1 MASRQPAATPSKP
14 LAMMTRLSPWVFYYK
29 PQRTRT
35 AARSTPTTGTG
46 SDSEPGVVAA
56 PAPTPAAAH
65 PKLILLASW
74 MDARDAHIAK
84 YVARYQA
91 TYPGASILLIKF
103 TRAIAWRPAAAQRAA
118 VQAAASQVRALVEAG
133 ALSAAPRSP
142 EVLVHA
148 LSNGGAAS
156 TRSLYQAYRRKA
168 GGRAFPPHAAVYDSG
183 PGGNSAR
190 RTYRA
195 FMVGVR
201 ERGLAA
207 RLLAAP
213 VVAAVAAF
221 LALLYG
227 PLALL
232 AGEGPLRETQR
243 VHNDRVLVR
252 QTNRTYVYSRED
264 DMVDWR
270 HVEDHAREAAAKGVP
285 VRMELYANSAHVAHM
300 RNDSERYWR
309 IVTETWE
316 EGARRSGTLLP
327 GFT

>member
-1 MASRQPAATPSKP
+1 MASRQPAATPAKP

-29 PQRTRT
+29 PPKTRT
-35 AARSTPTTGTG
+35 TASSTPTTGSG
-46 SDSEPGVVAA
+46 SESNAA
-56 PAPTPAAAH
+56 PAPALAAP
-65 PKLILLASW
+65 PKLILIASW

-84 YVARYQA
+84 YVAYYQA
-91 TYPGASILLIKF
+91 TYPAASILLIKF
-103 TRAIAWRPAAAQRAA
+103 TRAIAWRSAAAQRAA

-133 ALSAAPRSP
+133 VLSAAPRSP

-156 TRSLYQAYRRKA
+156 TRSLYQVYRRKA
-168 GGRAFPPHAAVYDSG
+168 GGRAFPPHAAVYDSC
-183 PGGNSAR
+183 PGRNSAR
-190 RTYRA
+190 RTYHA

-201 ERGLAA
+201 GFLA

-213 VVAAVAAF
+213 VIAAAAAL

-227 PLALL
+227 PLSFL
-232 AGEGPLRETQR
+232 AGEGPLRESQR

-252 QTNRTYVYSRED
+252 QTNRTYVYSKED

-270 HVEDHAREAAAKGVP
+270 HVEEHAREAAAKGVP
-285 VRMELYANSAHVAHM
+285 VRMELYENSAHVAHM

-327 GFT
+327 GFA